1 MRRRLAAVAVLA
13 LLATAAAPRGGAVTP
28 AQLLRDAF
36 DAPKNVSY
44 EGQVQIM
51 EIGESHSV
59 VSVYR
64 VSHLA
69 PDLTR
74 RWYLAP
80 QSVYGDSV
88 IARGAH
94 TYNIDVRHSRT
105 IVDNNGALDDQVAL
119 NDNYG
124 LMIKNYRVVVA
135 PDDNIAGR
143 TTHTLLLV
151 NKHTG
156 ETTMRVCIDA
166 TSHLVLERDTYAP
179 DGSLASQVRFEQLN
193 YVPSIPR
200 AVFALPS
207 GFKQVNGIQHK
218 APSNDIPS
226 LVKSAGF
233 NAKSPKYLP
242 DGFLPVTGDVSV
254 VNGVRTLHLLY
265 SDGIRTV
272 SLFQNARGAAVDMSR
287 YSPRDISIENHRARY
302 VEQGP
307 ITLLAWQEAG
317 LHFAL
322 VGELSRT
329 ELVKIAASVV
339 P

>member
-1 MRRRLAAVAVLA
+1 MHRRL
-13 LLATAAAPRGGAVTP
+13 TAAALAIFLVTSAAPGIAADAP
-28 AQLLRDAF
+28 AQLLRAAF
-36 DAPKNVSY
+36 DAPKTVSY
-44 EGQVQIM
+44 EGQVQIV
-51 EIGESHSV
+51 EIGESGSV

-69 PDLTR
+69 PGLTR

-88 IARGAH
+88 IARGER
-94 TYNIDVRHSRT
+94 TYNIDVRSGRT
-105 IVDNNGALDDQVAL
+105 IVDSNGALNDQVAL
-119 NDNYG
+119 NDNFD
-124 LMIKNYRVVVA
+124 LMTKNYRVVVA
-135 PDDNIAGR
+135 PDDSIAGR
-143 TTHTLLLV
+143 TARTLLLM

-166 TSHLVLERDTYAP
+166 STHLVLERDIYAP
-179 DGSLASQVRFEQLN
+179 NGSLASQVRFEQLN
-193 YVPSIPR
+193 YVASIPR

-207 GFKQVNGIQHK
+207 GFKQVTGIQHQ
-218 APSNDIPS
+218 APSNDIRA
-226 LVKSAGF
+226 LVRSAGF
-233 NAKSPKYLP
+233 KAKSPGYLP
-242 DGFLPVTGDVSV
+242 DGFYAVTGDIGV
-254 VNGVRTLHLLY
+254 VDGVRTLHLLY

-272 SLFQNARGAAVDMSR
+272 SLFQNARGAAVDMSH
-287 YSPRDISIENHRARY
+287 YTAHDITVENHKGRY